1 MQITK
6 LFYSEQ
12 FLTGRYHVIRGE
24 FAMKRLLSAIIICI
38 FICTIYSCGTTKEQD
53 TESFEPGTKPAES
66 TGQTAITS
74 SPNLSQIQNICE
86 LATLECYFRNVA
98 KSVKEKGTGISHWG
112 EKDRTF
118 WIEYTGIAKIGIDMA
133 KVTMQVDGT
142 NVMITLP
149 EAEILSYKVD
159 EITEASYITSPD
171 SWFNKNPITAE
182 EQTAAVEEAQAEM
195 KSNVENNSAL
205 FIRAQDRAKKLI
217 ENYITQLGE
226 ASGVEYHIIWEY
238 EAATEKTG

>member
-1 MQITK
+1 
-6 LFYSEQ
+6 
-12 FLTGRYHVIRGE
+12 
-24 FAMKRLLSAIIICI
+24 MKRFLSSILICVLTVT
-38 FICTIYSCGTTKEQD
+38 ICACGTSKEQD
-53 TESFEPGTKPAES
+53 TESAESGIQLAES
-66 TGQTAITS
+66 TEQTSAAHSGDKQQTTA
-74 SPNLSQIQNICE
+74 SPPDLSQIRNICE

-98 KSVKEKGTGISHWG
+98 KSVKEKGTGVSHWG

-133 KVTMQVDGT
+133 KVTMQVDGN
-142 NVMITLP
+142 NVIITLP

-159 EITEASYITSPD
+159 EITENSYITSPD

-182 EQTAAVEEAQAEM
+182 EQTAAVEQAQAEM

-226 ASGVEYHIIWEY
+226 ASGVEYQIIWKY
-238 EAATEKTG
+238 ETGVEETDT

>member
-1 MQITK
+1 
-6 LFYSEQ
+6 
-12 FLTGRYHVIRGE
+12 
-24 FAMKRLLSAIIICI
+24 MKRFLSTILICVLA
-38 FICTIYSCGTTKEQD
+38 FTICACGTSKEQD
-53 TESFEPGTKPAES
+53 TESAEPGMKPTES
-66 TGQTAITS
+66 TGQTSAEANGNKQQTITS
-74 SPNLSQIQNICE
+74 PPDLSQIRNICE

-142 NVMITLP
+142 NVIITLP

-159 EITEASYITSPD
+159 EITENSYITSPD

-182 EQTAAVEEAQAEM
+182 EQTAAVEQAQAEM

-226 ASGVEYHIIWEY
+226 ASGIAYQIIWNY
-238 EAATEKTG
+238 ETAIEEAEEDT